1 MKGITMNKTIY
12 KKIAASVAVVFSIL
26 SIIEGAQVL
35 WGMTQTEYIMLTPL
49 LLYNV
54 AMGVVGVFVGI
65 ALWLNHRWAL
75 LLTTIV
81 AAAHLTVLLV
91 VGVLYFSGGAV
102 AMHSVQAM
110 SIRSVVWL
118 AIAWVAWKTSKSIA
132 PSSE

>member
-1 MKGITMNKTIY
+1 MNKTIY

-102 AMHSVQAM
+102 AMHST
-110 SIRSVVWL
+110 SNEYSVCSLVSNCL
-118 AIAWVAWKTSKSIA
+118 GCMENQQIYCA
-132 PSSE
+132 